1 MAPARAPGRA
11 LSYAPRVR
19 EPLLTP
25 TFVVLAIAHFAHA
38 LSFYLYLHLPAFLTE
53 LGGSELFVGVLYGAM
68 SATAILARPFLGR
81 VMDQRGRR
89 PIMLSGGALGAVACA
104 GYLLVG
110 SLGPWIWIVR
120 ISHGLAEAMLFASL
134 FALATDIVP
143 ASRRI
148 EGIGLFGVSGMLPM
162 AVGGWLGDRV
172 LALGGYDWLFAASVA
187 LSLLGLALSLP
198 VREPARAAGAPPRG
212 LAAALVD
219 PQLLPLWLGGLCFAG
234 ALSAHFTFLKTY
246 LLPTPTLSVSSFFS
260 TYALTAVALRIFAGR
275 LPERLGPRR
284 VLVGS
289 LVLLA
294 GGLALL
300 SLPPTEALLYAAGV
314 MAGAGHGYAFPV
326 LLGLVV
332 TRARATER
340 GAALALY
347 TALFDSGTLL
357 GGPLFGAIAERVSY
371 SAMFLT
377 ASAMVLAG
385 LAIFAVMDRRLRPDG
400 APPATA

>member
-1 MAPARAPGRA
+1 
-11 LSYAPRVR
+11 VR
-19 EPLLTP
+19 EPLITP
-25 TFVVLAIAHFAHA
+25 AFLLLATAHFAHA
-38 LSFYLYLHLPAFLTE
+38 LSFYLYLHLPAFLSG
-53 LGGSELFVGVLYGAM
+53 LGGTELFVGVLYGAM
-68 SATAILARPFLGR
+68 SGTAILARPFLGR
-81 VMDQRGRR
+81 VMDRRGRR
-89 PIMLSGGALGAVACA
+89 PIMLAGGALGALACT
-104 GYLLVG
+104 GYLLVS
-110 SLGPWIWIVR
+110 SLGPLVWIVR
-120 ISHGLAEAMLFASL
+120 IAHGLAEAMLFASL

-172 LALGGYDWLFAASVA
+172 LAFGGYDALFGASIG
-187 LSLLGLALSLP
+187 LSVLGLALSLP
-198 VREPARAAGAPPRG
+198 VAEPPRAEGEPPRG

-219 PQLLPLWLGGLCFAG
+219 RALVPLWLGGLCFAS

-246 LLPTPTLSVSSFFS
+246 LLPTPALSVSGFFS

-284 VLVGS
+284 VLAAS

-300 SLPPTEALLYAAGV
+300 ALPPGETSLLAAGLL
-314 MAGAGHGYAFPV
+314 AGAGHGYAFPV

-332 TRARATER
+332 SRARPTER

-371 SAMFLT
+371 AAMFLT
-377 ASAMVLAG
+377 ASAMVLVG
-385 LAIFAVMDRRLRPDG
+385 LAIFAVMDRRLRHDA

>member
-1 MAPARAPGRA
+1 M
-11 LSYAPRVR
+11 R

-25 TFVVLAIAHFAHA
+25 SFVVLAIAHFAHA
-38 LSFYLYLHLPAFLTE
+38 LSFYLYLHLPAFLNE
-53 LGGSELFVGVLYGAM
+53 LGGSELFVGVLYGVM
-68 SATAILARPFLGR
+68 SGTAILARPFLGR

-89 PIMLSGGALGAVACA
+89 PIMLGGGVLSALACA

-120 ISHGLAEAMLFASL
+120 ITHGVAEAMLFASL

-172 LALGGYDWLFAASVA
+172 LALGSYDWLFACSVA
-187 LSLLGLALSLP
+187 LSLLGLVLSMP
-198 VREPARAAGAPPRG
+198 VREPPRAAGAPPRG
-212 LAAALVD
+212 LIAALVER
-219 PQLLPLWLGGLCFAG
+219 QLLPLWLGGLCFAG
-234 ALSAHFTFLKTY
+234 ALSAHFTFLKTH
-246 LLPTPTLSVSSFFS
+246 LLPTPELSVSSFFS
-260 TYALTAVALRIFAGR
+260 TYSLTAVALRIFAGR
-275 LPERLGPRR
+275 LPERLGPSR
-284 VLVGS
+284 VLAGS
-289 LVLLA
+289 LVSLA
-294 GGLALL
+294 AGLALL
-300 SLPPTEALLYAAGV
+300 SLPPTEALLYGAGV
-314 MAGAGHGYAFPV
+314 LAGAGHGYAFPV

-332 TRARATER
+332 TRARANER

-357 GGPLFGAIAERVSY
+357 GGPLFGAIAERVNY
-371 SAMFLT
+371 AAMFLT

-385 LAIFAVMDRRLRPDG
+385 LVIFTVMDRRLHRDASTPDI
-400 APPATA
+400 A